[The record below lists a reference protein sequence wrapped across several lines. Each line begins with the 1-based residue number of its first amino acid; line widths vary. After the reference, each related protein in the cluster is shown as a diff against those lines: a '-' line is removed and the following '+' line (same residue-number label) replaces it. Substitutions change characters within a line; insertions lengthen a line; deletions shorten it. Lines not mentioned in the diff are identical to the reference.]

1 MFQAPLW
8 CSPPLLLPPCLWSR
22 QNLWDSANPGV
33 SPWKKSW
40 GVARQLSTWWTVE
53 NGKVVVCKMK
63 IVYNSVLSID
73 SFSLISHTYQCPH
86 AIQICGFTPVKIAK
100 KRWKHRHLRVGP
112 ISKFRPWVLN
122 FPEKDPT
129 FLTSL
134 GSIKPTAGWPSP
146 NLSICP
152 AHRHQKSHQLSGDP
166 YHRKQGIKCH
176 KQRSL
181 QQIALK
187 WQPPSQPC
195 PWNNQAPILFQHMR
209 FQPKLSK
216 RFKKTQKN
224 ECELIRPPSEL
235 NLSAAKKKHH
245 SETPHVHS
253 QQTKTQHKRFTNAY
267 LAPWDSKPPRPPG
280 KDEGRRAERRSSSCA
295 FRVLIWGKFY
305 CKQWGYQMKRRSFG
319 GSNTVHLSSSERF
332 RRNGKKSTSWLAK
345 EFTGWK
351 CVNEATKNSAPI
363 ASRRPLLCEGFH
375 KTRHTSTCTRTKVH
389 RRCLARSEIRDMTMC
404 WKNLGECSK
413 NYLPSVRIWFSYIW
427 TDQKKISLLSLCKVY
442 WVYLGVAYGCRTWR
456 TSNAMKY
463 TSKFHTSI
471 LLFLSWTH
479 CVVISIQTQ
488 IITGCHWLS
497 LALSHKPLGQ
507 TPPHAPFNPF
517 RRPRFDMHISW
528 CCRFCWF
535 TWCCHPWCRWIAFF
549 LEKQPGS
556 PNSVRSPTKRRSI
569 MDPRR
574 VLENQITLNSQL
586 VGLLLVLWL

>member
-1 MFQAPLW
+1 MA
-8 CSPPLLLPPCLWSR
+8 
-22 QNLWDSANPGV
+22 V
-33 SPWKKSW
+33 SKS
-40 GVARQLSTWWTVE
+40 
-53 NGKVVVCKMK
+53 
-63 IVYNSVLSID
+63 
-73 SFSLISHTYQCPH
+73 F
-86 AIQICGFTPVKIAK
+86 
-100 KRWKHRHLRVGP
+100 
-112 ISKFRPWVLN
+112 
-122 FPEKDPT
+122 
-129 FLTSL
+129 
-134 GSIKPTAGWPSP
+134 
-146 NLSICP
+146 NLSCTSP
-152 AHRHQKSHQLSGDP
+152 SKSHQLSGDP
-166 YHRKQGIKCH
+166 YHRKQGGIGINSEVFTLKTSH
-176 KQRSL
+176 WNDNPNLNPVLEITKPRSCFSTC
-181 QQIALK
+181 
-187 WQPPSQPC
+187 W
-195 PWNNQAPILFQHMR
+195 
-209 FQPKLSK
+209 QPKLSK

-224 ECELIRPPSEL
+224 ACERIRPPSEL
-235 NLSAAKKKHH
+235 NLKVLPKRSTIQKPPMFTPNKQKHNTNDSQTH
-245 SETPHVHS
+245 IWRLETPSHRDLPARTRAVGRSEDH
-253 QQTKTQHKRFTNAY
+253 
-267 LAPWDSKPPRPPG
+267 RPA
-280 KDEGRRAERRSSSCA
+280 R

-319 GSNTVHLSSSERF
+319 GSNTVHLSSSEGF

-404 WKNLGECSK
+404 WKNLGEWSK
-413 NYLPSVRIWFSYIW
+413 NYLPRDSIWFSYIW

-479 CVVISIQTQ
+479 CVVISIQTEASQ
-488 IITGCHWLS
+488 AVTGCRLPWATNPLVKRLLMLLS
-497 LALSHKPLGQ
+497 ILSGDLDSSSHHCL
-507 TPPHAPFNPF
+507 FE
-517 RRPRFDMHISW
+517 MHIAW

-574 VLENQITLNSQL
+574 VLENQMTLNSQL